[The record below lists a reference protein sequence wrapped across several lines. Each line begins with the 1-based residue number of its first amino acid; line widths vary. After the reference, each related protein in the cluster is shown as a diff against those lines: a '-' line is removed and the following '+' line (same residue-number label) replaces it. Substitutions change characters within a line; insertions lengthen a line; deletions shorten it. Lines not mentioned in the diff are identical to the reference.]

1 MPKKQT
7 TKIAEI
13 LIALGGLVGL
23 LYGIL
28 EVLNMGLAVFSPL
41 GGVLG
46 SLITG
51 IIAIVIS
58 LVVLATSGVVDIPSL
73 KMEKNVVV
81 IIVLGVLLFLFAAD
95 LAGALVI
102 IGAILML
109 L

>member
-13 LIALGGLVGL
+13 LIALGGLLGL

-28 EVLNMGLAVFSPL
+28 EILNMGLSVFSPL
-41 GGVLG
+41 GGILG

-58 LVVLATSGVVDIPSL
+58 LVTLATSGVVDIPSL
-73 KMEKNVVV
+73 KMKKNVVV
-81 IIVLGVLLFLFAAD
+81 MIVLGVLLFLFAAD
-95 LAGALVI
+95 LAGFLVI
-102 IGAILML
+102 VGAILML